1 MMRRVGRLAKNLL
14 RSSPD
19 QKIENFAARLPRNIP
34 GDSPEYAHVLVQC
47 VADVYFL
54 SVFSAIIHQ
63 LSTCK
68 RLKVELVVTRSI
80 ESSFGSSLRAY
91 LKRSFGYAFFLSR
104 QWINAHANLGASIGY
119 RSVDWGSPLLDL
131 RALVRS
137 LFIWRNLRDVASL
150 EEVRIDGILCGDLII
165 DTYLRFRPAAEI
177 NLRDPFLFYV
187 IWQGVRDMAR
197 AKRYF
202 RRNRPNL
209 YLASYSTYVQHG
221 IAVRAALE
229 SGVKVVAF
237 GNLQQIGKLL
247 SKEDFYHTKNPV
259 KYRIDFAKRAD
270 REKVLEQAKA
280 QLEARLGGGVDL
292 ATAYMARSAYEDSAT
307 ECPDVTGAVVVFLHD
322 FFDSPHVYPDLVF
335 PEFWSWIC
343 FTVEA
348 LQADGTPFFLKPHP
362 NQVGESAG
370 VVQRLIQKY
379 PGVRLIPAN
388 IPNTQLA
395 KGGMRCALTVYGT
408 VAHEMAYL
416 GVPSIAAARHPHIA
430 FDFCKTARTEAE
442 YREMLRSVLSLR
454 LDDPAE
460 AREQVLQFYA
470 MHNLDDGDDAIE
482 AKLALVQLWKR
493 CLAEEASAGDM
504 ISALEKLSSTE
515 GFRRFVATLI

>member
-14 RSSPD
+14 RSFPD
-19 QKIENFAARLPRNIP
+19 QRIENYAARLPRNIP
-34 GDSPEYAHVLVQC
+34 GDSPVYAHVLVQC
-47 VADVYFL
+47 VSDVYFL

-68 RLKVELVVTRSI
+68 RLKVELAVTRSI
-80 ESSFGSSLRAY
+80 ESASGSSLRAY
-91 LKRSFGYAFFLSR
+91 LKRSFGYSFFLSR
-104 QWINAHANLGASIGY
+104 RWINAYSNLGASIGY
-119 RSVDWGSPLLDL
+119 RSADWGSPLLDL

-137 LFIWRNLRDVASL
+137 ISIWRNLRDVSSL
-150 EEVRIDGILCGDLII
+150 EEVRIGGILCGDLII

-177 NLRDPFLFYV
+177 ELRDPFLLYV
-187 IWQGVRDMAR
+187 IWQGARDMAR

-209 YLASYSTYVQHG
+209 YLASYTTYVQHG

-229 SGVKVVAF
+229 LGVKVVAF
-237 GNLQQIGKLL
+237 GNLQQIGKVL
-247 SKEDFYHTKNPV
+247 SKDDFYQTKNPA
-259 KYRIDFAKRAD
+259 KYRIDFAKRVD
-270 REKVLEQAKA
+270 REKALEQAKA

-292 ATAYMARSAYEDSAT
+292 ATAYMAKSAYADSST
-307 ECPDVTGAVVVFLHD
+307 ECPDVSGAVVVFLHD
-322 FFDSPHVYPDLVF
+322 FFDSPHIYPAPVF

-348 LQADGTPFFLKPHP
+348 LQADGTSFFLKPHP
-362 NQVGESAG
+362 NQTGESAG
-370 VVQRLIQKY
+370 VLQRLMQKY
-379 PGVRLIPAN
+379 PGVRFIPAN
-388 IPNTQLA
+388 IPNSRLA
-395 KGGMRCALTVYGT
+395 RGGMRCAVTVYGT

-430 FDFCKTARTEAE
+430 FDFCKTARTETE
-442 YREMLRSVLSLR
+442 YRAMLRSVLSLR

-460 AREQVLQFYA
+460 AQEQVLQFYA
-470 MHNLDDGDDAIE
+470 MHNLDEGDDAIE
-482 AKLALVQLWKR
+482 ARLALMHLWKR
-493 CLAEEASAGDM
+493 CLAEEDSADDI

-515 GFRRFVATLI
+515 GFRRFAATLI

>member
-1 MMRRVGRLAKNLL
+1 MLHRVGRLAKNLL
-14 RSSPD
+14 RNFPD
-19 QKIENFAARLPRNIP
+19 QRIENCAARLPRNIA
-34 GDSPEYAHVLVQC
+34 GDNPEYAHVLVQC
-47 VADVYFL
+47 VADAYFL

-63 LSTCK
+63 LSTCR

-80 ESSFGSSLRAY
+80 ESAFGSTLRAY
-91 LKRSFGYAFFLSR
+91 LKRSFGYSYFLSR

-119 RSVDWGSPLLDL
+119 RSVGWGSPLLDL
-131 RALVRS
+131 RALARS
-137 LFIWRNLRDVASL
+137 LSIWRNLRDVSSL
-150 EEVRIDGILCGDLII
+150 EEVRIGGVLCGDLII

-177 NLRDPFLFYV
+177 NLRDPFLLYV
-187 IWQGVRDMAR
+187 IWQGARDMVR

-202 RRNRPNL
+202 RRNRPDL
-209 YLASYSTYVQHG
+209 YLTSYSTYVQHG

-229 SGVKVVAF
+229 SGVKVITF
-237 GNLQQIGKLL
+237 GNLQQIGKML

-259 KYRIDFAKRAD
+259 NYRIDFAKRPD
-270 REKVLEQAKA
+270 REIALEQAKA
-280 QLEARLGGGVDL
+280 QLESRLCGGVDL
-292 ATAYMARSAYEDSAT
+292 ATAYMAKSAYADSAA

-362 NQVGESAG
+362 NQVGESED
-370 VVQRLIQKY
+370 VIQRLIRKY
-379 PGVRLIPAN
+379 TGVRLIPAS
-388 IPNTQLA
+388 IPNSQLA
-395 KGGMRCALTVYGT
+395 RGGMRCALTVYGT

-416 GVPSIAAARHPHIA
+416 GVPSIAAARHPHVA
-430 FDFCKTARTEAE
+430 FDFCKTVRTETE
-442 YREMLRSVLSLR
+442 YREMLRSIPSLR

-460 AREQVLQFYA
+460 VREQVLQFYA
-470 MHNLDDGDDAIE
+470 MHNLDDGQDAIE
-482 AKLALVQLWKR
+482 ARQALVELWKR
-493 CLAEEASAGDM
+493 CLAEEASADDM
-504 ISALEKLSSTE
+504 ISALEKLVSTE

>member
-1 MMRRVGRLAKNLL
+1 MLRRVGRLAKILL
-14 RSSPD
+14 RNFPD
-19 QKIENFAARLPRNIP
+19 QRIENCAASLPRNIP
-34 GDSPEYAHVLVQC
+34 GDNPESAHVLVQC

-80 ESSFGSSLRAY
+80 ETAFGSSLRAY

-104 QWINAHANLGASIGY
+104 QWINAYEHLDASIGY
-119 RSVDWGSPLLDL
+119 RSVGWGSPLLDL

-137 LFIWRNLRDVASL
+137 LSIWQNLRDVSSL
-150 EEVRIDGILCGDLII
+150 EEVRIGGVLCGDLII

-177 NLRDPFLFYV
+177 NLRDPFLLYV
-187 IWQGVRDMAR
+187 IWQGARDMAR

-209 YLASYSTYVQHG
+209 YLASFSTYVQHG

-237 GNLQQIGKLL
+237 GNLQQIGKVL
-247 SKEDFYHTKNPV
+247 SKEDFYQTKNPV

-270 REKVLEQAKA
+270 REKALEQAKA

-292 ATAYMARSAYEDSAT
+292 ATAYMARSAYADSAA
-307 ECPDVTGAVVVFLHD
+307 EYPDVTGAVVVFLHD

-362 NQVGESAG
+362 NQVGGSAD
-370 VVQRLIQKY
+370 VIQRLIRKY
-379 PGVRLIPAN
+379 PGVRLLPAN
-388 IPNTQLA
+388 VPNSRLA
-395 KGGMRCALTVYGT
+395 EDGMRCAVTVYGT

-416 GVPSIAAARHPHIA
+416 GVPSIAAARHPHVA
-430 FDFCKTARTEAE
+430 FDFSKTARTKAE

-454 LDDPAE
+454 LDDPAD

-470 MHNLDDGDDAIE
+470 MHNLDDGQDAIE
-482 AKLALVQLWKR
+482 ARQALVELWKR
-493 CLAEEASAGDM
+493 CLSEEASAEDM
-504 ISALEKLSSTE
+504 ISALEKLSSTV
-515 GFRRFVATLI
+515 GFRRFVSTLI

>member
-1 MMRRVGRLAKNLL
+1 MVSRVGRLAKSLL
-14 RSSPD
+14 RNFPD
-19 QKIENFAARLPRNIP
+19 KRIENCAANLPRNIP

-47 VADVYFL
+47 VADAYFL
-54 SVFSAIIHQ
+54 SVYSAIIHQ

-80 ESSFGSSLRAY
+80 ESAFGSTLRAY
-91 LKRSFGYAFFLSR
+91 FKRGFGYAFFQSR
-104 QWINAHANLGASIGY
+104 QWINAYAHLGASIGY

-137 LFIWRNLRDVASL
+137 LSIWRNLRNVSSL
-150 EEVRIDGILCGDLII
+150 QEVRIGGILCGDLII

-177 NLRDPFLFYV
+177 NLRDPFLLYV
-187 IWQGVRDMAR
+187 IWQGARDMAR

-202 RRNRPNL
+202 RRSRPDI
-209 YLASYSTYVQHG
+209 YLTSYSTYVQHG

-237 GNLQQIGKLL
+237 GNLQQIGKVL

-259 KYRIDFAKRAD
+259 KYRIDFAERAD

-292 ATAYMARSAYEDSAT
+292 ATAYMAKSAYADSAT

-362 NQVGESAG
+362 NQVGESAD
-370 VVQRLIQKY
+370 VIQRLVQTY
-379 PGVRLIPAN
+379 PGVRLIPEN
-388 IPNTQLA
+388 VPNSRLA
-395 KGGMRCALTVYGT
+395 VGGMRCAITVYGT
-408 VAHEMAYL
+408 IAHEMAYL

-430 FDFCKTARTEAE
+430 FDFCKTARTKTE
-442 YREMLRSVLSLR
+442 YREMLRSALSLR
-454 LDDPAE
+454 FDDPAE
-460 AREQVLQFYA
+460 VQQQVLQFYA
-470 MHNLDDGDDAIE
+470 MHNLSEGDDAIE
-482 AKLALVQLWKR
+482 AQHALVQLWKR
-493 CLAEEASAGDM
+493 CLAEETSSDGI
-504 ISALEKLSSTE
+504 ISALEMLSSTR
-515 GFRRFVATLI
+515 GFHQFVATLT